1 MDPSSSPNKQK
12 AKQKAELE
20 RFDRFMQIYK
30 DMQDMVSASRID
42 QAYQL
47 HQKLK
52 ILHEELDFDL
62 VP

>member
-1 MDPSSSPNKQK
+1 
-12 AKQKAELE
+12 
-20 RFDRFMQIYK
+20 MQIYK